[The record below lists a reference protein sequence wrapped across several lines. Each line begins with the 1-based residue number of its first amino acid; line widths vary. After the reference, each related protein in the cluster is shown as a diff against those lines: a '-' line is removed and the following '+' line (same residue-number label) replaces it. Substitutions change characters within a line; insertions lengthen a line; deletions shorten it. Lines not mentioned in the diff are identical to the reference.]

1 MIGSVLRAEDDR
13 MVVPHRRR
21 PAMAKYLLLKYYRGG
36 PAPAGGNL
44 IGATPEEMQAHQD
57 HMSTLNDELRER
69 GEFVDA
75 QGLAP
80 TGLWVRGGADASPV
94 TDGPFAETKDL
105 IAGFWIVDVESEARA
120 YEIAARGSAAPGI
133 GGEPVNDWI
142 EVRPVLSAAPATF
155 DELFDQL

>member
-1 MIGSVLRAEDDR
+1 
-13 MVVPHRRR
+13 
-21 PAMAKYLLLKYYRGG
+21 MAKYLLLKYYRGG
-36 PAPAGGNL
+36 PQPVGATL
-44 IGATPEEMQAHQD
+44 EGATPDEIQAHMD
-57 HMSTLNDELRER
+57 HMTTLNKELQER

-80 TGLWVRGGADASPV
+80 TGTFVRGGGTDGEPI

-120 YEIAARGSAAPGI
+120 YEIAARGSSAPGK
-133 GGEPVNDWI
+133 GGAPVNDWI
-142 EVRPVLSAAPATF
+142 EVRALLTEAPASF

>member
-1 MIGSVLRAEDDR
+1 
-13 MVVPHRRR
+13 
-21 PAMAKYLLLKYYRGG
+21 MAKYLLLKYYRGG
-36 PAPAGGNL
+36 PKPVGETL
-44 IGATPEEMQAHQD
+44 VGATPEEIRAHQD

-80 TGLWVRGGADASPV
+80 TGTFVRGGGPDGTPV

-105 IAGFWIVDVESEARA
+105 IAGFWIVDVDSEARA
-120 YEIAARGSAAPGI
+120 YEIAARGSSAPGK
-133 GGEPVNDWI
+133 GGAAVNDWI
-142 EVRPVLSAAPATF
+142 EVRPVLSEAPATF